1 MRGYVTDYIKSDL
14 MRYYGKYG
22 FGTFVRGYLTN
33 PLIRF
38 QVAHRLCNAESPARF
53 LGYALWA
60 VNRTKKYIF
69 ISRKAKIGYGLY
81 VGHDLPMGISGRA
94 TIGNN
99 FTIGQFSSIASNG
112 PLAAEIGDNVYIGP
126 NVVVVENVKIGDNVT
141 IGAGSIV
148 TKDIPE
154 NATAAGNYA
163 KVLNFNNPGRYIHN
177 KWDLANNKQPKK
189 KH

>member
-1 MRGYVTDYIKSDL
+1 MRGYTSDYIKSDL
-14 MRYYGKYG
+14 MRYYGKYD

-38 QVAHRLCNAESPARF
+38 QVAHRLCNAESPLRF

-60 VNRTKKYIF
+60 VNRTKRRII
-69 ISRKAKIGYGLY
+69 ISRKTQIGYGLY
-81 VGHDLPMGISGRA
+81 VGHDLPMGISASAIVGD
-94 TIGNN
+94 NL
-99 FTIGQFSSIASNG
+99 TIGQFTSVASNDG
-112 PLAAEIGDNVYIGP
+112 KAAVIGDNVYIGP
-126 NVVVVENVKIGDNVT
+126 NCVIVENVNIGNNAT

-163 KVLNFNNPGRYIHN
+163 KVLNYNNPGRYVQN
-177 KWDLANNKQPKK
+177 PWDTANNIKPKK
-189 KH
+189 K